1 MRISDWSSDVCS
13 SDLAIRPGMGDGSRW
28 KSVIQGV
35 VRIKGSCQLARR
47 IECVFFPFPPAI
59 GCCLSRWTAEENGEK
74 DRYRSFRSTLPESA
88 SELIAD
94 RLHDVCKQRPSDC
107 SDLEYRRY
115 VGDEI
120 QVDHF
125 FTIRMGRV

>member
-1 MRISDWSSDVCS
+1 
-13 SDLAIRPGMGDGSRW
+13 MGDGSRW

-59 GCCLSRWTAEENGEK
+59 GCCLSRWTAEENGGK
-74 DRYRSFRSTLPESA
+74 ARYRSFRSTLPESA

-94 RLHDVCKQRPSDC
+94 RLHDEIGRASCRERVCQHVSITVVAGSLMKKS
-107 SDLEYRRY
+107 
-115 VGDEI
+115 GA
-120 QVDHF
+120 
-125 FTIRMGRV
+125 

>member
-1 MRISDWSSDVCS
+1 
-13 SDLAIRPGMGDGSRW
+13 MGDGSRW

-59 GCCLSRWTAEENGEK
+59 GCCLSRWTAEENGGK
-74 DRYRSFRSTLPESA
+74 ARYRSFRSTLPESA

-94 RLHDVCKQRPSDC
+94 RLHDVRKQRPSACPDI
-107 SDLEYRRY
+107 DFRRHA
-115 VGDEI
+115 GEETQI
-120 QVDHF
+120 ATHSQLRLGKVDA
-125 FTIRMGRV
+125 GV